1 MTLRNSPGC
10 HGRCC
15 GGVSCCCVG
24 QRPNKIRVTI
34 SGVTSGGIYDCSEF
48 NSTFDL
54 ELDPDLGDCGWIYI
68 LGGSGLFERHVAAEI
83 VRDSPSSCIL
93 RVTIKTTT
101 QAFTYEYDF
110 SDEETCCDLDADIPY
125 VTSSGPLGCSGSGA
139 TVHAEA
145 ICYADC
151 EEVCDNGEGPEEFQ
165 LDSSSWGD
173 GLSCSDCNEVL
184 NGTFTLTRA
193 DQACTWIS
201 NYFTFCGDSLTHWT
215 LAIGVGQVLVSLRNG
230 IGTILWQWSWTH
242 DGDCLNW
249 TTVALTHSY
258 TNLIYADYCYAVGAL
273 DITSL

>member
-15 GGVSCCCVG
+15 GGDDCTDCCTGGLPDVL
-24 QRPNKIRVTI
+24 RITI
-34 SGVTSGGIYDCSEF
+34 SGITGNECCTDLNGTYDIANTGNCTWGSFSPIVSIVLIKSGDTCTMTLFVQKFSCSAGVFNFLGGTLSFSPGDCC
-48 NSTFDL
+48 
-54 ELDPDLGDCGWIYI
+54 ELD
-68 LGGSGLFERHVAAEI
+68 ETAAI
-83 VRDSPSSCIL
+83 SS
-93 RVTIKTTT
+93 
-101 QAFTYEYDF
+101 Y
-110 SDEETCCDLDADIPY
+110 
-125 VTSSGPLGCSGSGA
+125 SGPDSCDISSA
-139 TVHAEA
+139 TFRVQGVCLVACDE
-145 ICYADC
+145 
-151 EEVCDNGEGPEEFQ
+151 CDNSEGPEEFQ

-230 IGTILWQWSWTH
+230 IGTVLWQWSWTH